1 MQGLTGNIG
10 ACWGE
15 SNTAGEPMGTETR
28 YQWETGKEILRRR
41 GNNESVNDYIQQ
53 S

>member
-1 MQGLTGNIG
+1 
-10 ACWGE
+10 
-15 SNTAGEPMGTETR
+15 MGTETR